1 MKNYS
6 VYYLFIN
13 RLIKKLKMEEK
24 KELINYISTENNA
37 KVDFC
42 SSEKEN
48 GKCVNILSE
57 EKVRIIYFN
66 KKKSNLNS

>member
-1 MKNYS
+1 
-6 VYYLFIN
+6 
-13 RLIKKLKMEEK
+13 MEEK

-66 KKKSNLNS
+66 KKKIYLNS

>member
-1 MKNYS
+1 M
-6 VYYLFIN
+6 
-13 RLIKKLKMEEK
+13 EK
-24 KELINYISTENNA
+24 KEIINYISTENNA

-66 KKKSNLNS
+66 KNQILLKFIELMGFK